1 MIKITIFVT
10 PKAFKERHRVHIDNV
25 IEYAEAAEKYITE
38 NFPFPMSY
46 EMGRAG
52 TLIRATG
59 TRIIGAIEYTS
70 PCEKR
75 VRNVMLMA
83 NMAGRIA
90 AGLEEL

>member
-10 PKAFKERHRVHIDNV
+10 PKAFKERHPVHIDDA
-25 IEYAEAAEKYITE
+25 IEYASAVEKYIIK

-46 EMGRAG
+46 EIGRAG
-52 TLIRATG
+52 SLIRATG
-59 TRIIGAIEYTS
+59 TSIIGAIEYTA

-75 VRNVMLMA
+75 IRDVLIMA

-90 AGLEEL
+90 AGLEE